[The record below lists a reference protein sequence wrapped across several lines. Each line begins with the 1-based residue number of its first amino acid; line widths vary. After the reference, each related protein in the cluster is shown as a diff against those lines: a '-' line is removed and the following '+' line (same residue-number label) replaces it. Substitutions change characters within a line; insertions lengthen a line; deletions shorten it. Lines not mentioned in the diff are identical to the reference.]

1 MCIEIAKLER
11 ITHTYNTYKWRFLV
25 MTTTAHSKGDK
36 SVWGIEKFSFVEFLC
51 KIFAS
56 SIDFV

>member
-36 SVWGIEKFSFVEFLC
+36 SAWE
-51 KIFAS
+51 
-56 SIDFV
+56 

>member
-25 MTTTAHSKGDK
+25 MTTPHTQKETSLRYKHAYPRKAKNSP
-36 SVWGIEKFSFVEFLC
+36 
-51 KIFAS
+51 KIWQLTK
-56 SIDFV
+56 